1 MSVENIISKKQ
12 QRFLV
17 VNNTVDGWS
26 TPDCLSTTNG
36 ISSLSSYTFLNN
48 TVKIEPNYTY
58 PPNYEARLWL
68 GTNSIP
74 YDSSLDGQSLSFTVF
89 VQLPQAAKVTTIIYE
104 TASDVEHDVNDEDG
118 SWFSKWTTDFPHD
131 GTLPPWPYQEKDLS
145 LKTFFEDSSI
155 NGAVSQ
161 VQLPKIYGTADG
173 FGRLSENKWSVI
185 RTSPYVLPEATLS
198 RNLGIFIEV
207 EFLEPDTVG
216 SGSNNYAFFSMPSLI
231 ETSSYLSNRIGLNTY
246 RYLPDLYK
254 DNDSLNENPNRKLS
268 RLIDVFTHF
277 ADIADEYVRNWRY
290 IDILDGFSENN
301 PETYSK
307 LVSVEQ
313 APLANLIW
321 LSQFV
326 GSKKD
331 TVKPTSTP
339 WSGIPSTWT
348 EIENQV
354 DTDDPGS
361 EVSWRELETYSPGFT
376 KLEEYLRFA
385 ISTGYVGFNAG
396 TEQAVV
402 ETVKFFLENNKQ
414 AWIERYPSGAEFD
427 KFSVKLY
434 TYIGDTPDASGVG
447 GTSEIVLA
455 AIEISKPVG
464 IYIKHEIL
472 ADE

>member
-1 MSVENIISKKQ
+1 MSVENIISKQ
-12 QRFLV
+12 QQKFLV
-17 VNNTVDGWS
+17 VNNVVDGWY
-26 TPDCLSTTNG
+26 TPECLPTTNG
-36 ISSLSSYTFLNN
+36 VSSLSSYSFLNN
-48 TVKIEPNYTY
+48 TVKIVPDYIYPTNYK
-58 PPNYEARLWL
+58 ARLWI

-74 YDSSLDGQSLSFTVF
+74 YSSSLDGQSVSFTVF
-89 VQLPQAAKVTTIIYE
+89 IQLPQAARITTVLYE
-104 TASDVEHDVNDEDG
+104 TSSDPEHNIDENDG

-131 GTLPPWPYQEKDLS
+131 GVIPPWPYDNEDKD
-145 LKTFFEDSSI
+145 LKTFFENSSLRGVVTQI
-155 NGAVSQ
+155 E
-161 VQLPKIYGTADG
+161 LPKIYGVADG
-173 FGRLSENKWSVI
+173 FGRLSENKWSVV
-185 RTSPYVLPEATLS
+185 RTSPYQLPQVTLS

-207 EFLEPDTVG
+207 EFMEADIVG
-216 SGSNNYAFFSMPSLI
+216 SGSNNYGFFSIPSLTT
-231 ETSSYLSNRIGLNTY
+231 TSSYLSNQIGLNTY

-254 DNDSLNENPNRKLS
+254 DNDSLYENPNRKLS

-277 ADIADEYVRNWRY
+277 ADIANEYVRNWRY
-290 IDILDGFSENN
+290 FDILDGFSENK
-301 PETYSK
+301 PSTYSK
-307 LVSVEQ
+307 LVSAEQ

-326 GSKKD
+326 GSKRD

-339 WSGIPSTWT
+339 WSGMPSTWAQ
-348 EIENQV
+348 IEEQLDANA
-354 DTDDPGS
+354 DD

-396 TEQAVV
+396 TEQAVL

-434 TYIGDTPDASGVG
+434 TYIGDTPDATGVG